1 MKIVK
6 KYLLFSIL
14 FFFYLTALSLV
25 LQQFFLYQRAYYAL
39 SSLIANPS
47 IVVMKEL
54 VLEDSAVEEKKE

>member
-25 LQQFFLYQRAYYAL
+25 IQQFFLYQRAYYAL
-39 SSLIANPS
+39 SSFIANPS
-47 IVVMKEL
+47 LVVVEDIVRKQNTM
-54 VLEDSAVEEKKE
+54 EEKKE

>member
-25 LQQFFLYQRAYYAL
+25 IQQFFLYQRAYYAL
-39 SSLIANPS
+39 SNFIANPS
-47 IVVMKEL
+47 VVVVEDL
-54 VLEDSAVEEKKE
+54 VLKQNTMEEKKE